1 MPRHYASEA
10 RVEQVLERLS
20 ELFLGLGS
28 VNALAEALSP
38 DGQESGQRVYPNRIH
53 GLLSG
58 DPNRSINTATLET
71 IEHALDG
78 LQTPAD
84 TNGSSQERNRIEQAI
99 AATQA
104 STPDLN
110 AALGRVADE
119 LEVPLAVVRFVAKAS
134 PDAQPSPVPATS
146 PEADWSWQE
155 EAVAKAVGA
164 LGKSANYKAGLIVPT
179 GGGKTRVSLRVI
191 LRWLAQSD
199 RTDTVALWVTHR
211 TRLQVQARRALQQ
224 LLAEPGHVP
233 DGAASLFA
241 DRIKFVM
248 LNDVPNAIATYGE
261 KIALVV
267 VDEAHHAA
275 APSYEPIFTDAVA
288 PGLFLTATPNRMDNL
303 PIGIDEIA
311 YTITYREL
319 FRRGCVIEPVFDPP
333 LELPGLDW
341 SSSAGLRDLADE
353 LLERTEHD
361 FKKVL
366 VAVSTRERAETLYS
380 ALAEQF
386 DERPHHPLEAADIG
400 FVHGSRA
407 SGPGTPNDY
416 IDEFTARPRGILVA
430 TSQLLGEGFDDPL
443 IDAAVVTYPSGSIG
457 HLMQVAGRALRV
469 APGKTAA
476 HIVQVRESSLEY
488 HFEQRWLYQD
498 ISDAL
503 RPDLVDVTYTAIDD
517 LRAQL
522 DSLLNQH
529 NVASAF
535 RQRIHAE
542 AEALDDTTGEVNLM
556 LTGIPY
562 FDAADAFGESASWGA
577 ILVTPQERQR
587 FVHIFNDVS
596 ARTEDIKHVEGYLA
610 PFIGP
615 EHRPGSLWKSY
626 VDLVTAME
634 YARREIDRIPY
645 AGAEERDYH
654 RNRGTT
660 WLKYVTLQFDPA
672 VPEALQAFLAD
683 AVNKGGLIASY
694 LHDPAAWASAVRIEL
709 PLSGS
714 LAWLLDAEQ
723 AEWLRS
729 ARVDLAARLSEVAPD
744 RGFEQIAAWRR
755 DLDRAPIPQPL
766 IDEIARFLR
775 AERFAEQHLDL
786 GAARGQPAS
795 GVSPDLDV

>member
-1 MPRHYASEA
+1 MA
-10 RVEQVLERLS
+10 RQRVLAQLS

-28 VNALAEALSP
+28 VNSLAEALSA
-38 DGQESGQRVYPNRIH
+38 DAEDSGHRVYPNRIH

-71 IEHALDG
+71 IERALDA

-84 TNGSSQERNRIEQAI
+84 GDGSAQERERIGQAI
-99 AATQA
+99 AAAQA
-104 STPDLN
+104 STPDLT
-110 AALGRVADE
+110 AALSRVAGE
-119 LEVPLAVVRFVAKAS
+119 LEVPLAVVRFVAEAA
-134 PDAQPSPVPATS
+134 PRAQPSPARVPG
-146 PEADWSWQE
+146 PEADWSWQDD
-155 EAVAKAVGA
+155 AVTKAVGA
-164 LGKSANYKAGLIVPT
+164 LEKSANYKAGLIVPT

-199 RTDTVALWVTHR
+199 RDDTVALWVTHR
-211 TRLQVQARRALQQ
+211 TRLHVQARRALQQ
-224 LLAEPGHVP
+224 LLTEPGHVP

-241 DRIKFVM
+241 ERIKFVM
-248 LNDVPNAIATYGE
+248 LHDVPNAIATYGE
-261 KIALVV
+261 RIALVV

-275 APSYEPIFTDAVA
+275 APSYEPILTDLVA

-319 FRRGCVIEPVFDPP
+319 FERGCVIEPIFDPP

-341 SSSAGLRDLADE
+341 SSSTGLRALADE

-366 VAVSTRERAETLYS
+366 VAVSMRERAEVLYE
-380 ALAEQF
+380 ALAEQL

-416 IDEFTARPRGILVA
+416 VDEFTARPRGILVA

-476 HIVQVRESSLEY
+476 HIVQVRQSSLEY

-503 RPDLVDVTYTAIDD
+503 RPDLLDITYASMDD

-522 DSLLNQH
+522 DSLLDQH

-535 RQRIHAE
+535 RQRIRAE
-542 AEALDDTTGEVNLM
+542 AEALDDTAGEVNLM

-562 FDAADAFGESASWGA
+562 FDAPDAFGERASWGA
-577 ILVTPQERQR
+577 ILVTPEERHR

-610 PFIGP
+610 PFIAP
-615 EHRPGSLWKSY
+615 DHRPGSLWKSY
-626 VDLVTAME
+626 VDLITAME
-634 YARREIDRIPY
+634 YARREINRVAY
-645 AGAEERDYH
+645 AGAEERDYKQ
-654 RNRGTT
+654 NRGTT
-660 WLKYVTLQFDPA
+660 WLKYVTLKFEPA

-683 AVNKGGLIASY
+683 AMNKDTLIASY
-694 LHDPAAWASAVRIEL
+694 LENRTGWACAVRIEL

-723 AEWLRS
+723 FEWLHG
-729 ARVDLAARLSEVAPD
+729 ARVDLAARLSEVAPE
-744 RGFEQIAAWRR
+744 RSFEQIVAWRR
-755 DLDRAPIPQPL
+755 DLDRAPVPQLL

-775 AERFAEQHLDL
+775 AERFAEHHLDL
-786 GAARGQPAS
+786 GAAGGQPNFE
-795 GVSPDLDV
+795 G